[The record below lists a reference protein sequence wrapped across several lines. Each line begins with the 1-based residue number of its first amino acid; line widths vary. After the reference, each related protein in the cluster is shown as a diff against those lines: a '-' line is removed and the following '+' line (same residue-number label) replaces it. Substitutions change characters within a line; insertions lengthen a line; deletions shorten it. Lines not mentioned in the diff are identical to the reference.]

1 MSGPWD
7 VGPGHGAIFSQET
20 SVFFHALALVR
31 VMVRAKMWA
40 KSSIKMP
47 KYGRMQ
53 IRCRLSEPRSQ
64 GALPMS

>member
-47 KYGRMQ
+47 KKDSLLIKYR
-53 IRCRLSEPRSQ
+53 
-64 GALPMS
+64 